1 MCVAR
6 STRMKV
12 YFLLR
17 TIVFHICCYATR
29 LIHIRRGDVN
39 EVSRYIVQRLLQL
52 VGVLLGI
59 SFLTFLLTYLS
70 PGDPARLM
78 LMSTGVTPSEELVAQ
93 VRTELGLDQPFFAR
107 YGSWVLQALTG
118 DFGMSYTY
126 GRPVTEVL
134 LSRMPATLELA
145 GAALL
150 LVVLISFPL
159 GMTAAMHPNRAK
171 DYLIRVFS
179 FAGLSMPSFWLGLLL
194 MLLFAV
200 KLQILPVV
208 GRTGVSSLI
217 LPACTL
223 AVPLIAQYSR
233 QTRTVLLEEMSQD
246 YVTGARA
253 RGVQERTVM
262 LRYVLPNAL
271 LPLMTLLGMS
281 TGALLGGAA
290 IIESVFVWP
299 GVGQL
304 ALEAIIA
311 RDYPLIQGYV
321 IWMAAMYVVIN
332 LVVDVWAH
340 VRDPR
345 LRLGEDV

>member
-1 MCVAR
+1 M
-6 STRMKV
+6 
-12 YFLLR
+12 
-17 TIVFHICCYATR
+17 
-29 LIHIRRGDVN
+29 
-39 EVSRYIVQRLLQL
+39 SRYIVHRLLQL
-52 VGVLLGI
+52 AAVLLGI

-93 VRTELGLDQPFFAR
+93 VRTELGLDEPFLVR
-107 YGSWVLQALTG
+107 YGSWVLRALTG
-118 DFGMSYTY
+118 DFGMSYKY
-126 GRPVTEVL
+126 GYPVTEVL

-159 GMTAAMHPNRAK
+159 GMTAAMQPNRAK
-171 DYLIRVFS
+171 DYFIRVFS

-200 KLQILPVV
+200 KLQLLPVM
-208 GRTGVSSLI
+208 GRSGVRSLI

-233 QTRTVLLEEMSQD
+233 QIRTVLLEEMSQD
-246 YVTGARA
+246 YVIGAKA
-253 RGVQERTVM
+253 RGVREGTIM

-281 TGALLGGAA
+281 AGTLLGGAA
-290 IIESVFVWP
+290 IIESVFGWP

-321 IWMAAMYVVIN
+321 IWMAVIYVSIN
-332 LVVDVWAH
+332 LVVDVWTH
-340 VRDPR
+340 LRDPR